1 MEKVLKNKSFV
12 DWLLLL
18 FILPILGAGL
28 VTMHSFV
35 GETPFFENQLIWIGA
50 SILIFIGLSFF
61 DFRFLRNSKVVFGIY
76 IFFVSLLILLF
87 VLGQATKGAISRFDL
102 GFFSI
107 QPVDFMKIALIIILS
122 KYFSKRHVEI
132 KNFKHIL
139 ISGLYMLIP
148 FGLVFLQPDF
158 GSAMILFCIWLG
170 MALVSGI
177 SLKHIGVVL
186 GISTLAFLF
195 LWSFILQD
203 YQKARIQTFINPLTD
218 IQGTGYN
225 AYQSTVAVG
234 SGKLFGKGVG
244 YGTQSRLSY
253 LPEHETDF
261 IFAAFSEEWGFIG
274 SIMILV
280 LFALIIWRVTQRSIR
295 GASNFEML
303 YGVGVSVMIISHV
316 IINIGMNIGILP
328 VTGITLPFM
337 SYGGSHLISSFIALG
352 IFSGMQKYSKV
363 AYRGDI
369 DKDLVDF

>member
-177 SLKHIGVVL
+177 SFKHIGVVL